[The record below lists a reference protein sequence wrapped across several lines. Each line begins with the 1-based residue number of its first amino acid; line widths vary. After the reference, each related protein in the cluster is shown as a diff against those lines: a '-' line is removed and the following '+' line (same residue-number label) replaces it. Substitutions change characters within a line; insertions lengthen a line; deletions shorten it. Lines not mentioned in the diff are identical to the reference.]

1 MPIQALRM
9 TLHEGQEDEYR
20 RRHDELWP
28 ELARALADAGIEE
41 YRIFL
46 DPRSLHL
53 FAIMY
58 LREAHSV
65 DQLSALPVMKHWWTY
80 MADIMDSAADNSPV
94 SIPLEEVFT
103 FLPGEL
109 ACK

>member
-1 MPIQALRM
+1 MPIKALRM
-9 TLHEGQEDEYR
+9 TLHPGQEEEYQ

-28 ELARALADAGIEE
+28 ELATALTDAGIEE

-58 LREAHSV
+58 LREEHTV
-65 DQLSALPVMKHWWTY
+65 DQLSALPVMQRWWTY

-94 SIPLEEVFT
+94 SVPLEEVFS
-103 FLPGEL
+103 FLPGEPT
-109 ACK
+109 CK

>member
-1 MPIQALRM
+1 MPIQAVRM
-9 TLHEGQEDEYR
+9 TLYPGQEKEYR

-28 ELARALADAGIEE
+28 ELAKALADAGIEE

-46 DPRSLHL
+46 DPRSHHL

-58 LREAHSV
+58 LREAHTV
-65 DQLSALPVMKHWWTY
+65 DQLSALPVMQRWWAY
-80 MADIMDSAADNSPV
+80 MDDIMDTTSDKSPV
-94 SIPLEEVFT
+94 SIPLEEVFA
-103 FLPGEL
+103 FLPGES